1 MINIDKLREELTFDE
16 GCLYEIYEDH
26 LGYATFGIGHLV
38 LDSDAEFGKEIGT
51 PVSEERVIECFE
63 QDIENVFNDLDRNI
77 SWWRDLS
84 EDLQRVVANMCF
96 NLGINRLLKFK
107 KFLIALENKDWE
119 KSAIEMMDSKW
130 AEQVGDRAVRL
141 RDRVLQGD

>member
-84 EDLQRVVANMCF
+84 EDLQRVVANMWIQ
-96 NLGINRLLKFK
+96 NGRNRLETGQL
-107 KFLIALENKDWE
+107 D
-119 KSAIEMMDSKW
+119 
-130 AEQVGDRAVRL
+130 
-141 RDRVLQGD
+141 